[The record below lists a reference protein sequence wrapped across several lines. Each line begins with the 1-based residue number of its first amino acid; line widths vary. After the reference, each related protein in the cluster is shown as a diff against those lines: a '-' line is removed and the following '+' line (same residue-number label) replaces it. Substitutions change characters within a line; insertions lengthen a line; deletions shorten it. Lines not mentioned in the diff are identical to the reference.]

1 MRSQA
6 DSQSG
11 FDRATIRSAGLR
23 TAIEMLRDL
32 GIDPKPVVESIGLS
46 LDLFRDP
53 DGEAPL
59 AATLKLLT
67 ACARVSGL
75 PHFSLLAGAHNGL
88 ATLGVFGH
96 LALTAP
102 DVRTAIDDIIG
113 FLSVFDRVASA
124 RLAVEHDTAV
134 LNYLFDFPSATGA
147 ADFCDGAT
155 AAISRMLRGICGE
168 NWRPLR
174 VRLPRRRPA
183 NVTPYLET
191 FGCEVTFGADFASIE
206 FPARLLTRTPSGA
219 NATLRAFLEELVRQ
233 AEQKS
238 GAEIERVRRIIRR
251 QLVGGRPAVDEAAA
265 ALGIHRRTLA
275 RRLSAEGLTFKG
287 LVGDLRFEIAND
299 LLAKS
304 DAPIARIAEML
315 GYSDQ
320 TVFSRAF
327 SSRFGHPPSDM
338 RKARP

>member
-1 MRSQA
+1 MRQPHAPSR
-6 DSQSG
+6 

-23 TAIEMLRDL
+23 TAVELLRDL
-32 GIDPKPVVESIGLS
+32 GIDPRPLVEFSGLS
-46 LDLFRDP
+46 LDVFRDP
-53 DGEAPL
+53 DGEASL

-67 ACARVSGL
+67 ECARVSGL
-75 PHFSLLAGAHNGL
+75 QHFCLLAGAHNGL

-113 FLSVFDRVASA
+113 FLSVFDRVAAA
-124 RLAVEHDTAV
+124 RLAIEHDVAMV
-134 LNYLFDFPSATGA
+134 NYLFDFPSAFGA
-147 ADFCDGAT
+147 ADFCDGTT

-174 VRLPRRRPA
+174 VRLPRRRP
-183 NVTPYLET
+183 VHVGPFLET
-191 FGCEVTFGADFASIE
+191 FGCEVAFGADFASIE

-219 NATLRAFLEELVRQ
+219 NATLRAFLKELVRQ
-233 AEQKS
+233 AEQSS
-238 GAEIERVRRIIRR
+238 GAEIERVRRIIRT
-251 QLVGGRPAVDEAAA
+251 QLVGGRPNADQAAA
-265 ALGIHRRTLA
+265 GLGVHRRTLA
-275 RRLSAEGLTFKG
+275 RRLSVEGLTFKR
-287 LVGDLRFEIAND
+287 LVADLRFELATD
-299 LLAKS
+299 MLAKS

-327 SSRFGHPPSDM
+327 SSRFGLPPSEM
-338 RKARP
+338 RKSRV